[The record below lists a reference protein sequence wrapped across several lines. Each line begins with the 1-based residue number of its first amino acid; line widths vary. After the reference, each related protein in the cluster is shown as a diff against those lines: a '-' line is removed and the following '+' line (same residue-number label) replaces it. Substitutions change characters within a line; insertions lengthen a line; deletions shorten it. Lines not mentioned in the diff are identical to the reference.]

1 MMNYEKLPSYIW
13 VNMYFKYS
21 KTKFLSLGHPILN
34 QNLLVERVLTDS
46 FLSLQ
51 AVAFMLADMAIN
63 IETARLAW
71 KMAAWQTDN
80 GIRNS
85 YFSSIAK
92 AHASDIA
99 NKCVSDAVQVRKFIS
114 A

>member
-1 MMNYEKLPSYIW
+1 MVGTFLKDLIYC
-13 VNMYFKYS
+13 KYS
-21 KTKFLSLGHPILN
+21 SSKFPNIRDEKVMTNEFS
-34 QNLLVERVLTDS
+34 R
-46 FLSLQ
+46 Q

-92 AHASDIA
+92 AHAGDIA
-99 NKCVSDAVQVRKFIS
+99 NKCVSDAVQVRRGHMT
-114 A
+114 

>member
-1 MMNYEKLPSYIW
+1 MLRHFERILSNSY
-13 VNMYFKYS
+13 
-21 KTKFLSLGHPILN
+21 
-34 QNLLVERVLTDS
+34 
-46 FLSLQ
+46 LSLQ

-71 KMAAWQTDN
+71 WMAAWQTDS

-99 NKCVSDAVQVRKFIS
+99 NKCVSDAVQVRMCNMAQQIRTELEIELVSVSRFVHGWHFKS
-114 A
+114 

>member
-1 MMNYEKLPSYIW
+1 LK
-13 VNMYFKYS
+13 
-21 KTKFLSLGHPILN
+21 
-34 QNLLVERVLTDS
+34 VLTDS

-92 AHASDIA
+92 AHAGDIA